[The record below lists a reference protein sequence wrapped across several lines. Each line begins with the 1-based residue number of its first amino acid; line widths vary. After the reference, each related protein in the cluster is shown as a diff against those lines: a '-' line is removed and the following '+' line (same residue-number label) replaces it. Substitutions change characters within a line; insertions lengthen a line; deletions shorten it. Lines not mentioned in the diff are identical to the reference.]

1 MSAVHLRQMTID
13 DPFTTREALARGMTP
28 AQLRSGRWRAPYA
41 GVRLPR
47 TEVGIAADFAALLE
61 VVRTPAVISGA
72 SAALL
77 YGWWSTPALRSAATE
92 ITVPPDVVVC
102 RAGVRARRSELPASA
117 VRYRGGIPLTSPA
130 RTLVDLA
137 AELSLVDLVV
147 LIDAALH
154 MRHCTKDQ
162 LDLAASAHGVRGVRK
177 LRRGLLY
184 AECLSES
191 PMETLL
197 RLMFVLPGLPR
208 PIAQAEFFDD
218 SGLFVARVDL
228 KPPEARAAF
237 EYDGAHHRTA
247 SQHAKDVTRWRALRS
262 VGVDV
267 FPYTAGDLFGRPHE
281 IIADYQRVLGLH
293 DPRAAER
300 WLREF
305 HRSSFYRP

>member
-1 MSAVHLRQMTID
+1 
-13 DPFTTREALARGMTP
+13 MTP
-28 AQLRSGRWRAPYA
+28 AQLRNRRWRVPYA
-41 GVRLPR
+41 GVRLPS
-47 TEVGIAADFAALLE
+47 TEVGLAADCAALLE

-77 YGWWSTPALRSAATE
+77 YGWWSTPALCGAATE
-92 ITVPPDVVVC
+92 ITVSPRAVVC
-102 RAGVRARRSELPASA
+102 RAGVRARRSELPESA
-117 VRYRGGIPLTSPA
+117 IRYWGGIALTSPA

-137 AELSLVDLVV
+137 SELSLVDLVV

-154 MRHCTKDQ
+154 LRHCTKDQ
-162 LDLAASAHGVRGVRK
+162 LDLAASAIGVRGVRN

-184 AECLSES
+184 AEPLSES

-197 RLMFVLPGLPR
+197 RLMLVLPGLPR
-208 PIAQAEFFDD
+208 PIAQAEFFDE

-228 KPPEARAAF
+228 KPPQVRAAF

-247 SQHAKDVTRWRALRS
+247 SRHAKDVARWRALRS
-262 VGVDV
+262 AGVEV

-281 IIADYQRVLGLH
+281 IIADYQRVLGLQNDH
-293 DPRAAER
+293 RAAER

-305 HRSSFYRP
+305 RRSSFHRP